1 MINNKFRLYFYK
13 KMNNIQKNK
22 LYSEKFKNLVL
33 YILNSKEYED
43 GGIKKLNK
51 MLYFIDFY
59 FYRDHEI
66 MISGMNYAKADMGPI
81 VDNYKE
87 IFSLLASEGFVKR
100 SIECGTVLHS
110 AMCKADLAD
119 FTGEEIE
126 HIDGMLDRYGRL
138 LSSDLENI
146 SHSQQ
151 PWILTDN
158 NGEIIDPDLAL
169 LIDDGAATE
178 SEIINDQLRKEI
190 SVMAD
195 VVL

>member
-1 MINNKFRLYFYK
+1 
-13 KMNNIQKNK
+13 
-22 LYSEKFKNLVL
+22 
-33 YILNSKEYED
+33 
-43 GGIKKLNK
+43 
-51 MLYFIDFY
+51 
-59 FYRDHEI
+59 